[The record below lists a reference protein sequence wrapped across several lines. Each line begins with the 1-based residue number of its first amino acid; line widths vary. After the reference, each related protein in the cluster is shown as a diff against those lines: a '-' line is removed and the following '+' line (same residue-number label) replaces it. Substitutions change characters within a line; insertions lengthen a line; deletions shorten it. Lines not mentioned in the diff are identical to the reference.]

1 MCVCEAILP
10 RRLNLLYLKRVNQMK
25 EVNNVEI
32 SNLPNKEFKVKI
44 TKMLNQL
51 SKRMDEHSEKFNRV
65 KRRIKQN

>member
-51 SKRMDEHSEKFNRV
+51 SKRMDEHSEKFN
-65 KRRIKQN
+65 KEKI